1 MVSRPVSGKS
11 SESTVRPCRFEYIT
25 FKSLDGT
32 GHHLVEDMVGTLQR
46 LLGDD
51 TGLFQQVG
59 LNIGTSQL
67 TGSGEVDTDELT
79 LGGDKMEKKACG

>member
-1 MVSRPVSGKS
+1 
-11 SESTVRPCRFEYIT
+11 
-25 FKSLDGT
+25 
-32 GHHLVEDMVGTLQR
+32 MVGTLQR

-79 LGGDKMEKKACG
+79 LDVADEEKYSVQ